1 MATSTAI
8 FQAGITTMSGSI
20 AVFVKTPGHSPL
32 KTRLASGIG
41 QRAATDWYK
50 AACLAVKSV
59 VEQLKLL
66 TRVSA
71 YWAVAE
77 DTAIRE
83 GVWKDFPAL
92 AQGEGSLGER
102 MGRVHRMLVRQH
114 GFGILIGADAP
125 QISADDFQKAATFL
139 HHTSARLV
147 IGPASDGG
155 FWCVGANRR
164 IDMTIWTSV
173 EYSQADTCE
182 KFLAQ
187 LSDFEC
193 MTLRQLT
200 DVDTEDDLRACQQ
213 ELAALENKTVE
224 QQSILQLIHKQL
236 AKAV

>member
-1 MATSTAI
+1 
-8 FQAGITTMSGSI
+8 MSGSI
-20 AVFVKTPGHSPL
+20 AIFVKTPAHSPL
-32 KTRLASGIG
+32 KTRLASSIG
-41 QRAATDWYK
+41 SRAATEWYK

-59 VEQLKLL
+59 IKQVQPL
-66 TRVSA
+66 TRISA

-77 DTAIRE
+77 ETALRNGI
-83 GVWKDFPAL
+83 WKDFPAL

-125 QISADDFQKAATFL
+125 QLSVDDFQKAAAFL

-200 DVDTEDDLRACQQ
+200 DVDTENDLLTCQHELSALKKKTSEQ
-213 ELAALENKTVE
+213 E
-224 QQSILQLIHKQL
+224 SMLQLIHKQL
-236 AKAV
+236 SKTI

>member
-1 MATSTAI
+1 VAAGATI
-8 FQAGITTMSGSI
+8 FQAGNAAMSGSLAI
-20 AVFVKTPGHSPL
+20 FVKTPGYSPV
-32 KTRLASGIG
+32 KTRLANSIG
-41 QRAATDWYK
+41 LKAATEWYN
-50 AACLAVKSV
+50 AACLAVKSMAK
-59 VEQLKLL
+59 QMQSL
-66 TRVSA
+66 TRISV

-77 DTAIRE
+77 ETALRDGI
-83 GVWKDFPAL
+83 WKDFPAL
-92 AQGEGSLGER
+92 AQGEGGLGER

-125 QISADDFQKAATFL
+125 QISADDLQKAAAFL

-164 IDMTIWTSV
+164 IDMSIWTSV

-193 MTLRQLT
+193 MTLCQLT
-200 DVDTEDDLRACQQ
+200 DVDTEKDLLACQH
-213 ELAALENKTVE
+213 ELLTLENKTSAQENIV
-224 QQSILQLIHKQL
+224 LLIKKL
-236 AKAV
+236 LSKAI